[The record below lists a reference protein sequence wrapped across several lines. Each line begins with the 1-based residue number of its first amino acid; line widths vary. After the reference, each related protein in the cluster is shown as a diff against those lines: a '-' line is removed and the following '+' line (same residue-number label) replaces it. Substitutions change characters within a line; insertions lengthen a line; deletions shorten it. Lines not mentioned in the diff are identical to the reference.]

1 MRVTSE
7 TYPSNEFP
15 SQESRREFYDAL
27 ARKNRKPK
35 WFASYYHRELIRY
48 HRHWTPKGASV
59 LEIGCGK
66 GNLLAAVQPSRGVG
80 IDFSQAM
87 IEEGGKLHPELDLRV
102 MDAEELDLEET
113 FDAVIV
119 SNLVGDLSDIQKS
132 FEKIHRVCRADTRI
146 LITYYNQIWEP
157 VLKMAE
163 KVGLK
168 TPHLLQNWLSQP
180 DLENILELT
189 DYEVIKGGYKVP
201 FPLYIPLLTP
211 LLNRTL
217 SVIPIVRNLGLVTYL
232 IARPKPKPVSEKTSP
247 SVTVLI
253 PCRNEKGNIESAVA
267 RTPEM
272 GSHTEILFVDG
283 NSTDGTPE
291 EIERVMEEFGKDR
304 DIRLLPQGD
313 GTGKGDAVRKGFA
326 AAKGDILMILDA
338 DLTVPPEDL
347 PKFYD
352 ALVSGKGEFINGTR
366 LVYPMEKQA
375 MRFLNYLGN
384 RFFSAAFT
392 WLLEQR
398 FRDTLCGTKVLTK
411 QNYEKI
417 AAGRSYFGDFD
428 PFGDFDL
435 IFGAAKLNLKII
447 EIPIRYRE
455 RTYGQTNISR
465 FSHGMLLLR
474 MLPIAFRKLKW
485 L

>member
-1 MRVTSE
+1 MTSE
-7 TYPSNEFP
+7 TYRSNEFP
-15 SQESRREFYDAL
+15 SQESRREFYDKL
-27 ARKNRKPK
+27 ARKSRKPK
-35 WFASYYHRELIRY
+35 WFASYYHRELVRY
-48 HRHWTPKGASV
+48 HRHWTPKGAAV

-66 GNLLAAVQPSRGVG
+66 GNLLAALEPGCGVG
-80 IDFSQAM
+80 VDFSEGM
-87 IEEGGKLHPELDLRV
+87 IEEGRNLHPGLDLRV
-102 MDAEELDLEET
+102 MDAEELDLDEQ
-113 FDAVIV
+113 FDTIVV
-119 SNLVGDLSDIQKS
+119 SNLVGDLADIQKT
-132 FEKIHRVCRADTRI
+132 FEGIHQVCRPDTRI
-146 LITYYNQIWEP
+146 LITFYNQIWEP
-157 VLKMAE
+157 ILKLAE
-163 KVGLK
+163 RVGLK
-168 TPHLLQNWLSQP
+168 TPHPIQNWLSQP

-189 DYEVIKGGYKVP
+189 DYEVLKGGYKIPIP
-201 FPLYIPLLTP
+201 FYIPFITP
-211 LLNRTL
+211 ILNRTL
-217 SVIPIVRNLGLVTYL
+217 SLIPGVRHLGLVTYL
-232 IARPKPKPVSEKTSP
+232 IARPNPKPAPEETNP

-253 PCRNEKGNIESAVA
+253 PCRNEKGNIESAVI

-291 EIERVMEEFGKDR
+291 EIERVMAEVGKDR
-304 DIRLLPQGD
+304 DIRLLHQGE
-313 GTGKGDAVRKGFA
+313 GVGKGDAVRKGFA

-347 PKFYD
+347 PKFYE
-352 ALVSGKGEFINGTR
+352 ALVQGKGEFINGTR

-384 RFFSAAFT
+384 KFFSAAFT

-411 QNYEKI
+411 RNYEKI

-465 FSHGMLLLR
+465 FSHGLLLLR
-474 MLPIAFRKLKW
+474 MLPVAFRKLKW